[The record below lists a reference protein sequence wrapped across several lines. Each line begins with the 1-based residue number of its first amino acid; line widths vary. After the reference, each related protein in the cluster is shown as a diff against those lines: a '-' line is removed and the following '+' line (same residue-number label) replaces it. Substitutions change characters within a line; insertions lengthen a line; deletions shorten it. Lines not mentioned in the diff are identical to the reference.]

1 MSIDNH
7 PPRGGLLRC
16 SCKSPPQ
23 RAKKRKDQ
31 QPCSTSDI
39 PKRGINMGK
48 IILSLLALSL
58 SGLTLAQTAGA
69 GHSERLASVL
79 VAQPDDVQARYKYR
93 HPQDTLEFF
102 GIEPAMTVVEALP
115 GGGWYTRILLPYLG
129 AGGQLIGADYALEVW
144 PNFEFVTD
152 EFFEERKTW
161 VQDWVADAE
170 EWRTDDSAEISAF
183 VLGSVPESMHG
194 TADAVLFIRAL
205 HNMARFE
212 SNGKFLS
219 AAIRDSYDVL
229 KPGGIVGIVQH
240 HARDTMPD
248 KWADGEMGY
257 LKKGYVI
264 EMMEA
269 AGFEFVDESAMNANS
284 KDMPTTDQYVWRL
297 PPSYDGAET
306 PETKAK
312 VDAIGESNRMTLK
325 FRKP

>member
-1 MSIDNH
+1 M
-7 PPRGGLLRC
+7 R
-16 SCKSPPQ
+16 
-23 RAKKRKDQ
+23 
-31 QPCSTSDI
+31 
-39 PKRGINMGK
+39 K
-48 IILSLLALSL
+48 IILPLLALSL
-58 SGLTLAQTAGA
+58 SGLALVQTAGA
-69 GHSERLASVL
+69 GDSERLASVL
-79 VAQPDDVQARYKYR
+79 AAQPDEVQARYKYR
-93 HPQDTLEFF
+93 HPLETLEFF
-102 GIEPAMTVVEALP
+102 AIEPGMTVVEALP

-129 AGGQLIGADYALEVW
+129 AGGQLIGADYALEMW

-269 AGFEFVDESAMNANS
+269 AGFELVGDSDMHANN
-284 KDMPTTDQYVWRL
+284 KDQPTNEEFVWRL
-297 PPSYDGAET
+297 PPSYDGSRDN
-306 PETKAK
+306 PELKAK
-312 VDAIGESNRMTLK
+312 MDAIGESNRMTLK

>member
-1 MSIDNH
+1 MRKI
-7 PPRGGLLRC
+7 LL
-16 SCKSPPQ
+16 P
-23 RAKKRKDQ
+23 
-31 QPCSTSDI
+31 
-39 PKRGINMGK
+39 
-48 IILSLLALSL
+48 IIALTF
-58 SGLTLAQTAGA
+58 SGLSPDHVVNAADD
-69 GHSERLASVL
+69 ERLASVL
-79 VAQPDDVQARYKYR
+79 AAQPDEVQARYKYR
-93 HPQDTLEFF
+93 HPRETLEFF
-102 GIEPAMTVVEALP
+102 AIEPGMTVVEALP

-129 AGGQLIGADYALEVW
+129 AGGQLIGADYALEMW

-170 EWRTDDSAEISAF
+170 KWRTDDSAEISAF

-212 SNGKFLS
+212 SNGKFLT

-269 AGFEFVDESAMNANS
+269 AGFELFGDSDMHANN
-284 KDMPTTDQYVWRL
+284 KDQPTNEEFVWRL
-297 PPSYDGAET
+297 PPSYDGSRDN
-306 PETKAK
+306 PELKAK
-312 VDAIGESNRMTLK
+312 MDAIGESNRMTLK